1 MLSWLTVF
9 LLPLVEC
16 SFPGGPSAPALGPE
30 LSLSRSLGRGGGRAG
45 GAQGP
50 RGHGSQQLAELQVH
64 WSEPRPILVL
74 RNFGSWSYEGGAITR
89 GLWEILAAFPDTGRG
104 VILLLYS

>member
-1 MLSWLTVF
+1 MPQPWDQNS
-9 LLPLVEC
+9 PC
-16 SFPGGPSAPALGPE
+16 PGPSAEAVA
-30 LSLSRSLGRGGGRAG
+30 GRAVPRVLEAMDHSNWLSYRCT
-45 GAQGP
+45 GAVA
-50 RGHGSQQLAELQVH
+50 RA
-64 WSEPRPILVL
+64 RPLLVL